1 MIGYIRYIFLILILA
16 SSTSIGFLL
25 SSRYLN
31 RVKELKALSNFINI
45 IQNKIKFTRKPLKE
59 IFLDLSK
66 LEDDTNIKSIF
77 FSLSK
82 KIDNKKLSDVWNDV
96 IEEEKKNLSL
106 KEEDIS
112 LLKTLGNTLGK
123 SDVDG
128 QMSGIDLFT
137 ELLKVQAQK
146 AEKEK
151 EKNTKMYKSLGAII
165 GLVIVIVLV

>member
-151 EKNTKMYKSLGAII
+151 EKNAKMYKSLGAII